1 MKRVYLLLAGFGFS
15 VAAHAQLKDTIF
27 IVPGVTGHELTSSSL
42 LMPKATLLA
51 ENNLGKVYSLPI
63 DNMHF
68 LVPNTKNIIPIPTKK
83 LFLQKGS
90 MPNSFY
96 KILI

>member
-1 MKRVYLLLAGFGFS
+1 MKTVYLLLAGFSFS
-15 VAAHAQLKDTIF
+15 VAVHAQFRDTVF
-27 IVPGVTGHELTSSSL
+27 IIPKVTGHDFTSSSL

-63 DNMHF
+63 DNMRC
-68 LVPNTKNIIPIPTKK
+68 LVPNTKNTTPIPTKK

-90 MPNSFY
+90 IPNSSPNSF
-96 KILI
+96 